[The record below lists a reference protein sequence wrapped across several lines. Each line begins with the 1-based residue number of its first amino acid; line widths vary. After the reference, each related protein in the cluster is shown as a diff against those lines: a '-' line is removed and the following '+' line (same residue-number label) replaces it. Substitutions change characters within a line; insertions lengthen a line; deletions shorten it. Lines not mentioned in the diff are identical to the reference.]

1 MAPQGKKKKDVR
13 EGSAARGR
21 SRAGTSDPRPAGG
34 NAVGGNDR
42 PAGGDLP
49 GGLATPGRNLIGPG
63 AELQSP
69 ARDAE
74 APTPDAVPAD
84 LGVTRYVHAAFF
96 LGGILTAFLAG
107 KILGLVWNL
116 LADWYYA
123 VQAMPFLL
131 RFGEGQRATITGLV
145 GVVVGLVAV
154 IQTYRRPGIRGWAN
168 DVAGE
173 LSRVTWPSKETVTNG
188 TIVVIVASIIATA
201 YVALLD
207 QFWGFVTRLIYEA

>member
-13 EGSAARGR
+13 DGSTTRGR
-21 SRAGTSDPRPAGG
+21 SRPGTSAPRPADGTSAGG
-34 NAVGGNDR
+34 LGGAAD
-42 PAGGDLP
+42 GDLP

-63 AELQSP
+63 AEPQPP
-69 ARDAE
+69 ARDAA
-74 APTPDAVPAD
+74 APAPDAAPAD

-107 KILGLVWNL
+107 KILGLAWNL

-123 VQAMPFLL
+123 VQVMPFLL
-131 RFGEGQRATITGLV
+131 RFGEGERATITGLV
-145 GVVVGLVAV
+145 GVAVGLVAV
-154 IQTYRRPGIRGWAN
+154 IQTYRRPGIRRWAN